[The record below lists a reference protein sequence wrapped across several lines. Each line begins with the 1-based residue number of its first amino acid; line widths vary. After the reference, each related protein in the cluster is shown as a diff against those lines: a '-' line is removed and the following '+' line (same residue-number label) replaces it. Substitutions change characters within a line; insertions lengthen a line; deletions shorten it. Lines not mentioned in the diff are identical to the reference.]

1 LVRKVPPVS
10 DLDSYEAEMAAAEA
24 EAWARLR
31 VAVSWHQAADR
42 ELSALT
48 KPTSGGPVDRWFRAA
63 AAVEDSLQAC
73 EAYEAF
79 GDYTR

>member
-1 LVRKVPPVS
+1 MD
-10 DLDSYEAEMAAAEA
+10 DLELHEAEMAAAEA

-48 KPTSGGPVDRWFRAA
+48 RPSAGPVVDRWFRAA

-73 EAYEAF
+73 EAFEAF
-79 GDYTR
+79 SDYTR